1 MGVQDLG
8 YFFRITDELVVRF
21 QNGDITL
28 FGFLLF
34 DVRIELFWVFVD
46 TSVQDIVNIGSV
58 RVFQRFFFNYFT
70 DF

>member
-1 MGVQDLG
+1 MGAQGLG
-8 YFFRITDELVVRF
+8 DFFRITDELVVRF

-28 FGFLLF
+28 SGFLLF

-58 RVFQRFFFNYFT
+58 RVFQRFF
-70 DF
+70 